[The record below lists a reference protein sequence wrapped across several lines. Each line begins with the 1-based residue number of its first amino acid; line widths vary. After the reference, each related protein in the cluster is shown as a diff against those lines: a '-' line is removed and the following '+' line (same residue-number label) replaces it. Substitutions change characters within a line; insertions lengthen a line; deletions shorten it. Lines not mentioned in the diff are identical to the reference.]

1 MAVPKLARRRIS
13 SHLRMCLL
21 ALGVALSGCANN
33 TRRPPAPVDLTE
45 PAAAAGEGHG
55 PEVPRHLLNGFA
67 GIAHEDAETE
77 GLGLGIDYEYRFSEL
92 FGVGAFTEFIAGEG
106 RAIIVGAD
114 LVWHPTEPLSLFL
127 GYGEERKNAEW
138 EGVLRVGGLYEFP
151 IGGGWAV
158 SPTVAYDFS
167 LKHPDEDVVVL
178 GVSLGYGW

>member
-1 MAVPKLARRRIS
+1 MALPKLAWRRTS
-13 SHLRMCLL
+13 THLRMCLL
-21 ALGVALSGCANN
+21 ALGVAFSGCATT
-33 TRRPPAPVDLTE
+33 TRRPPTP
-45 PAAAAGEGHG
+45 AGEGHG
-55 PEVPRHLLNGFA
+55 PEYRRHILNGFA

-106 RAIIVGAD
+106 RAVIVGAD

-138 EGVLRVGGLYEFP
+138 EGVMRVGGLYEFP

-178 GVSLGYGW
+178 GVSLGYAW